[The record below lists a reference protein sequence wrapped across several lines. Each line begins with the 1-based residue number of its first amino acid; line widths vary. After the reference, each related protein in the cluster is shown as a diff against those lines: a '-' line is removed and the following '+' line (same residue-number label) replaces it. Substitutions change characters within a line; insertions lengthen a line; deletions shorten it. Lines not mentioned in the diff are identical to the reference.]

1 MTYNNFKETAIAM
14 GLVESDTESFNI
26 FEEACAIM
34 MPIQLR
40 TFFAWFVLS
49 DNFVLSFEIWNKFKE
64 YFCEGFSD
72 NNKKRELLEID
83 DILKLENMRC
93 SDFGL
98 PEPDENLHIKINL
111 ENEKKRCYVMKI
123 YSKNVLHN

>member
-1 MTYNNFKETAIAM
+1 MR
-14 GLVESDTESFNI
+14 LVESDTEIFNI

-40 TFFAWFVLS
+40 KFFAWFVLS
-49 DNFVLSFEIWNKFKE
+49 HNFVSSFEIWNKFEE

-72 NNKKRELLEID
+72 NKENRALLEID
-83 DILKLENMRC
+83 DILKFENMRC
-93 SDFGL
+93 SDSGL

-111 ENEKKRCYVMKI
+111 ENEKKDVM
-123 YSKNVLHN
+123 S